1 MIKRLIVNADD
12 FGISEG
18 ATLGIIKA
26 HQEGI
31 LTSTTCMMNMPYA
44 TMALNEAKKY
54 PNLGVGVHLVATIG
68 KPLTK
73 INSYI
78 EDNGDFIY
86 LSKYPS
92 EIPQGNL
99 DDLYQEWKAQI
110 EKFISI
116 TNKKPTHLDSHHHI
130 HMLPELSK
138 VAIKLAH
145 EYDIPLRQRQKFT
158 DHYQFVRCDDSFY
171 NHNVSYD
178 YLIGL
183 LNNQDESLEIMCHPA
198 LLDWRLYQMSSYN
211 LKRMLEL
218 DILTDSRLKQYIK
231 DNQIELINF
240 SNINKQK
247 SSH

>member
-1 MIKRLIVNADD
+1 MIKKLIVNADD
-12 FGISEG
+12 IGISEG

-26 HQEGI
+26 HREGI

-44 TMALNEAKKY
+44 IMALNEAKKY
-54 PNLGVGVHLVATIG
+54 PDLGVGVHLVATIG

-73 INSYI
+73 INSYV

-86 LSKYPS
+86 LSKYPN

-99 DDLYQEWKAQI
+99 DDLYQEWKVQI
-110 EKFISI
+110 ETFISI
-116 TNKKPTHLDSHHHI
+116 MNKKPTHLDSHHHI

-145 EYDIPLRQRQKFT
+145 EYDIPLRQRQMIT

-171 NHNVSYD
+171 NHNVSYE
-178 YLIGL
+178 YLINL
-183 LNNQDESLEIMCHPA
+183 LNSQDESLEIMCHPA

-211 LKRMLEL
+211 IKRMLEL
-218 DILTDSRLKQYIK
+218 DILTNPQLKQYIK

-240 SNINKQK
+240 SNLKRVHN
-247 SSH
+247 S